1 MKILSIYILIFF
13 LILCSSPQKDKYSKT
28 DSKGKISLTSEQ
40 LTKGF
45 LEGLSLI
52 TYLGRPDLLILN
64 EVLKNSNIKFSLEFV
79 YESAYDKKLKDSKQE
94 KEIIF
99 KNMRTATEYFQKVLK
114 KCGVK
119 NYSQYILTSL
129 DKNSDYILF
138 AVVERKQN
146 FISVKNKF
154 NTTETLSLNLD
165 DPQFYEAY
173 QKDSSGNSI
182 DTVIDFGAVYKMD
195 AQSESVQSILLTMAT
210 NSVITKKKS
219 PEYWAKE
226 KLWLEG
232 KSEQVLEENSKRM
245 DSLLK

>member
-1 MKILSIYILIFF
+1 MKILSISCLIIFLFF
-13 LILCSSPQKDKYSKT
+13 CTSPQKDKYSKT
-28 DSKGKISLTSEQ
+28 DSKGKVLLTSEQ

-52 TYLGRPDLLILN
+52 TYLGRPDLLVLN

-79 YESAYDKKLKDSKQE
+79 YESAYDKKLQDSKQV
-94 KEIIF
+94 KEVVF
-99 KNMRTATEYFQKVLK
+99 KDMKTATDSFQKVLK

-129 DKNSDYILF
+129 DKDSDYILF

-154 NTTETLSLNLD
+154 NTVETLSLNPD
-165 DPQFYEAY
+165 DPRFYEAY
-173 QKDSSGNSI
+173 QKDSSNNPVDSI
-182 DTVIDFGAVYKMD
+182 IDFGAVYKLD
-195 AQSESVQSILLTMAT
+195 AQSESVQSILLTIAT

-219 PEYWAKE
+219 PDYWAKE

-245 DSLLK
+245 DALLK